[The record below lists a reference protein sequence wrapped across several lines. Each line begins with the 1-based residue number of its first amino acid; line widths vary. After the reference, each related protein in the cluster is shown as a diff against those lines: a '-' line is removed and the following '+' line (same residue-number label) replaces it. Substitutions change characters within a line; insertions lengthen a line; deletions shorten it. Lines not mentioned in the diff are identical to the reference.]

1 MTKVKGYAKGV
12 AFLTMAALF
21 VKVLSMVYRVPFQNL
36 VGDQGF
42 FIYQQVYPFVAVFMT
57 WTSSGLAIAVSKMI
71 ADELGQPLK
80 RQQAISQLLYRAL
93 WVFSILL
100 FIGMYSASDF
110 FARAMGDEQ
119 LGFLLKIG
127 SLVIFTV
134 PTLSMYKGKLQAH
147 GNLQTVAVMQVIEQ
161 VVRVTVI
168 LGGTAY
174 VMATSQSLYTAGA
187 VAVLGTVSGEWIGV
201 LLLMLYMRKK
211 RQSIYLL
218 NKENTVVRKREFLK
232 KMLVVSVSASMSSLL
247 LIFFQIV
254 DAFTVFD
261 TLVQYIEQPI
271 DAMKEK
277 GIYDRGQP
285 LVQVGLVIATSFSM
299 AIVPIIASA
308 MKKRKGEQMRQ
319 LIRVTFQATLLFG
332 VAATVGLMLVM
343 PYLNKALFETTDLS
357 DVLSV
362 YVIQIIMLSMIMAI
376 TAILQGLGYRKGP
389 TYILAI
395 SLLIK
400 ILITKPFVH
409 YFGIVGAAWSSNLAL
424 IVGACSLVYYLKKK
438 QDIQLAS
445 RLFYQITGYAT
456 VCMVFVVGGIRI
468 FDEIL
473 AIDSRLYAAIM
484 MLFLVIIGG
493 SIFILCITR
502 YRIFTV
508 KEWLLLPLGSKMAA
522 LQLFLNRK

>member
-1 MTKVKGYAKGV
+1 MTKVKGYAKGI
-12 AFLTMAALF
+12 AFLTVAALF

-57 WTSSGLAIAVSKMI
+57 WTSSGLAIAISKMI

-80 RQQAISQLLYRAL
+80 RQQAVSQLLYRAL

-100 FIGMYSASDF
+100 FIVMYGASDF
-110 FARAMGDEQ
+110 FAQAMGDEK
-119 LGFLLKIG
+119 LAVLLKYG

-134 PTLSMYKGKLQAH
+134 PTLSMYKGQLQAT
-147 GNLQTVAVMQVIEQ
+147 GNLQTVAIMQVIEQ

-168 LGGTAY
+168 LAGTAY
-174 VMATSQSLYTAGA
+174 VMSTTQSLYTAGA

-201 LLLMLYMRKK
+201 LLLMIYMRNR
-211 RQSIYLL
+211 RQSIALFQ
-218 NKENTVVRKREFLK
+218 KERVVYRKREFLK

-261 TLVQYIEQPI
+261 TLVQYTENPI

-299 AIVPIIASA
+299 AIVPMIASA
-308 MKKRKGEQMRQ
+308 MKKRQGEQMRQ
-319 LIRVTFQATLLFG
+319 FIRITFQATLLFG

-343 PYLNKALFETTDLS
+343 PYLNKALFETDDLS
-357 DVLSV
+357 AVLSI
-362 YVIQIIMLSMIMAI
+362 YVLQIMMLSIIMAV

-389 TYILAI
+389 TYILGT
-395 SLLIK
+395 SLIVK
-400 ILITKPFVH
+400 IVITELFVH
-409 YFGIVGAAWSSNLAL
+409 YFGIVGAAWSSNIAL
-424 IVGACSLVYYLKKK
+424 IIGAVGLVYYLKKK
-438 QDIQLAS
+438 QQICLAS
-445 RLFYQITGYAT
+445 RMFYQITGYAAI
-456 VCMVFVVGGIRI
+456 CMTLVVGCMRI
-468 FDEIL
+468 FYTLID
-473 AIDSRLYAAIM
+473 IDSRLYAAFM
-484 MLFLVIIGG
+484 MLCMVMVGAV
-493 SIFILCITR
+493 IFILCITR

>member
-1 MTKVKGYAKGV
+1 
-12 AFLTMAALF
+12 
-21 VKVLSMVYRVPFQNL
+21 
-36 VGDQGF
+36 
-42 FIYQQVYPFVAVFMT
+42 
-57 WTSSGLAIAVSKMI
+57 
-71 ADELGQPLK
+71 
-80 RQQAISQLLYRAL
+80 
-93 WVFSILL
+93 
-100 FIGMYSASDF
+100 
-110 FARAMGDEQ
+110 MGDEQ

-187 VAVLGTVSGEWIGV
+187 VAVLGTVSGEWMGV

-299 AIVPIIASA
+299 AIVPMIASA
-308 MKKRKGEQMRQ
+308 MKKEKGSKCANSF
-319 LIRVTFQATLLFG
+319 VLLF
-332 VAATVGLMLVM
+332 
-343 PYLNKALFETTDLS
+343 
-357 DVLSV
+357 
-362 YVIQIIMLSMIMAI
+362 
-376 TAILQGLGYRKGP
+376 
-389 TYILAI
+389 
-395 SLLIK
+395 
-400 ILITKPFVH
+400 
-409 YFGIVGAAWSSNLAL
+409 
-424 IVGACSLVYYLKKK
+424 K
-438 QDIQLAS
+438 QH
-445 RLFYQITGYAT
+445 F
-456 VCMVFVVGGIRI
+456 
-468 FDEIL
+468 
-473 AIDSRLYAAIM
+473 
-484 MLFLVIIGG
+484 FLV
-493 SIFILCITR
+493 
-502 YRIFTV
+502 
-508 KEWLLLPLGSKMAA
+508 
-522 LQLFLNRK
+522 